1 MNNVLKWSGC
11 ALVVIG
17 AILTACK
24 LPLNVYFFNAGA
36 FLYCIWAWRVKE
48 MSILAVNAILL
59 IVYTVG
65 ILIA

>member
-1 MNNVLKWSGC
+1 MVHRNDKVL
-11 ALVVIG
+11 ALVRVKWESADNDI
-17 AILTACK
+17 I
-24 LPLNVYFFNAGA
+24 
-36 FLYCIWAWRVKE
+36 VKE